1 MCSLRGV
8 EQILAAAEVRRAAA
22 EAEAEAEAGAPRLNL
37 SPVAVAASLLSRVG
51 AYKQGELLAVAR
63 SLCLPQ
69 ACRRVLCLL
78 TLCEPHC
85 AASATDPQVP
95 MATRTRGS
103 GASWVD
109 EPESCPPKAGWT
121 TGSP

>member
-8 EQILAAAEVRRAAA
+8 EQILAAAEARRAAA
-22 EAEAEAEAGAPRLNL
+22 EAEAEVEAGAPRLNL
-37 SPVAVAASLLSRVG
+37 SPAAVAASLLSRVG
-51 AYKQGELLAVAR
+51 AFKQGELLAVPR
-63 SLCLPQ
+63 SLCPKPAG
-69 ACRRVLCLL
+69 ACFACS
-78 TLCEPHC
+78 HC

-95 MATRTRGS
+95 MATRSRGS